1 MLQEEKFLHGKGG
14 RALEQAGFPPL
25 QGLKAVGTW
34 GQGRPWQC
42 WEQLGSMVLEA
53 LSNPNNSTIIVDET
67 PDPSLALA
75 GQGQLPP
82 LSWQHRGGPDPSSR
96 GLSRIPNTF
105 PAVPG

>member
-25 QGLKAVGTW
+25 QGLKAVGPW
-34 GQGRPWQC
+34 GQGWPLGSAKER
-42 WEQLGSMVLEA
+42 LGSMVLEA
-53 LSNPNNSTIIVDET
+53 LSNPNNSMIIVDET

-82 LSWQHRGGPDPSSR
+82 LSWQH
-96 GLSRIPNTF
+96 
-105 PAVPG
+105 